1 MKATQTVILS
11 WGPDDQH
18 LVRVQREFPDAP
30 TESRAYYSSTDL
42 ATAKSVASLLRRD
55 IRHHGMDVITF
66 TDYPVVVRQTRAGL
80 TYWGTK

>member
-1 MKATQTVILS
+1 MNITQTVILS

-42 ATAKSVASLLRRD
+42 ATAKSVASFLRRD
-55 IRHHGMDVITF
+55 IRHHGMNAITF
-66 TDYPVVVRQTRAGL
+66 TDYPVVTRQTRAGL
-80 TYWGTK
+80 TYWGTT

>member
-1 MKATQTVILS
+1 MNIKQLVFLS
-11 WGPDDQH
+11 QGRDGQH
-18 LVRVQREFPDAP
+18 IVRVQREFPDAP

-42 ATAKSVASLLRRD
+42 ATAKSVASFLRRD
-55 IRHHGMDVITF
+55 IRHHGMNAITF